1 MAAESFRLII
11 VVLGLVWT
19 IALILLLVITF
30 ILYRRMRIIQTSI
43 LKAVAESKEAVKPIM
58 QIAAIIEA
66 VRGGI
71 DLVSKISGIR
81 KGGKQDEHTTGG

>member
-1 MAAESFRLII
+1 MTAETFRLII

-19 IALILLLVITF
+19 VGIIVLLVMAF
-30 ILYRRMRIIQTSI
+30 ILYRRMKVIQASI
-43 LKAVAESKEAVKPIM
+43 LKAVAESKEAAKPIM

-71 DLVSKISGIR
+71 DLVSKISEVK
-81 KGGKQDEHTTGG
+81 KGGKQNEQTTGG

>member
-1 MAAESFRLII
+1 MAAESFRLVI

-30 ILYRRMRIIQTSI
+30 ILYRRMRSIQASI

-71 DLVSKISGIR
+71 DLVSRISGIR
-81 KGGKQDEHTTGG
+81 KGGNQDERTTGD

>member
-1 MAAESFRLII
+1 MAGESFRLII

-19 IALILLLVITF
+19 VGIILLLVMAF
-30 ILYRRMRIIQTSI
+30 ILYRRMKVIQASI
-43 LKAVAESKEAVKPIM
+43 LKAVAESKEAAKPIM

-71 DLVSKISGIR
+71 DLVSKISEVK
-81 KGGKQDEHTTGG
+81 KGGKQNEQTTGG

>member
-1 MAAESFRLII
+1 MAGESFRLII

-19 IALILLLVITF
+19 VALVLLLVIAF
-30 ILYRRMRIIQTSI
+30 ILYRRMSAIQASI
-43 LKAVAESKEAVKPIM
+43 LKAVAESKEAAKPIM

-71 DLVSKISGIR
+71 DLVSKISEVK
-81 KGGKQDEHTTGG
+81 KGGKQNEQTTGG

>member
-71 DLVSKISGIR
+71 DLVSKISGIM